1 MKIDIFSAWKL
12 WMNFSFYPPVLEQ
25 NFGKK
30 LVEFTKPWFMFTFQ
44 NWSKKIIFKFQVKQ
58 YRSQIKFF
66 LTPLIRLCNLSKEF
80 KTFRASGYLYIF
92 DNYFLGQILPC
103 ANFIQGLEIIE
114 IFTIRYSFPLN
125 SNLNLKMTE
134 YCLLI
139 QWSFFEF

>member
-12 WMNFSFYPPVLEQ
+12 CMNFQFLSTGVRAKFRKEVSWIHQTLLHVYI
-25 NFGKK
+25 
-30 LVEFTKPWFMFTFQ
+30 
-44 NWSKKIIFKFQVKQ
+44 SKFRKIIFKFQVKQ